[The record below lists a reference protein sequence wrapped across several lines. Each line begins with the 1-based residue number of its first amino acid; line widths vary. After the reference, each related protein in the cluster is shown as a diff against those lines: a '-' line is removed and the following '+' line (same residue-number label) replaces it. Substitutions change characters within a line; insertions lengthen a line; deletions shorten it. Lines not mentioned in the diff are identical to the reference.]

1 MPDNLAKNTL
11 IDKMNDSMLK
21 ELPEEELDKR
31 IQRIKT
37 EFGLLE
43 QMQKLPGNP
52 VLNKTITLRSIGRV
66 LYGYKGESLTL

>member
-1 MPDNLAKNTL
+1 MPSDLAKNAL
-11 IDKMNDSMLK
+11 IDKMNDSMLRA
-21 ELPEEELDKR
+21 LPEVELDKR

-52 VLNKTITLRSIGRV
+52 VLNKTMTLRSIGRAV
-66 LYGYKGESLTL
+66 YGYEGESLTL